1 MSGVTPNYSQTKT
14 SSYALS
20 KAKSPDSDIS
30 PRTQDPATSAPVD
43 YFSTGTAADSPARV
57 PSESVFAKTDGLKP
71 DSLPPLEGASTGA
84 STTSVS
90 YTSEDVPN
98 DSQRASQSGSDRP
111 TTGSRKSSIASV
123 TFRQPRNP
131 SLPQGQ
137 PRKTDNRRLRESS
150 PSPIR

>member
-1 MSGVTPNYSQTKT
+1 MSVVTPNYSQIQT
-14 SSYALS
+14 SS
-20 KAKSPDSDIS
+20 KSPDSDIS
-30 PRTQDPATSAPVD
+30 PRTQDPANSSPVD
-43 YFSTGTAADSPARV
+43 YFSTGPVADSSARV
-57 PSESVFAKTDGLKP
+57 PSVSVTAKTDGLKT
-71 DSLPPLEGASTGA
+71 DTFPPLEGASTGA

-90 YTSEDVPN
+90 YTSEDAPN

-123 TFRQPRNP
+123 SFRQPRNP
-131 SLPQGQ
+131 SLPQGL